1 MKMGFP
7 GKMPNFKPFLRSL
20 HSTSESSY
28 VDRFAII
35 EQIDVSSLRPKS
47 TSCSVSEQLRLFSL
61 IIKLAFLR
69 IVLHVSE
76 IL

>member
-1 MKMGFP
+1 MKLSFP

-28 VDRFAII
+28 VDRFAIT
-35 EQIDVSSLRPKS
+35 EQIVVSSLRPKS
-47 TSCSVSEQLRLFSL
+47 IGCVSEQLRLFSL
-61 IIKLAFLR
+61 IIELAFLR